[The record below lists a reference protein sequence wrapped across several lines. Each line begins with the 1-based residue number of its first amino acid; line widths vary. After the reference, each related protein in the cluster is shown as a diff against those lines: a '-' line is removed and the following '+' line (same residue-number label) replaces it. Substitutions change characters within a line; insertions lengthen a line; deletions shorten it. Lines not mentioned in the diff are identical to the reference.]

1 MFHFSFQIQNF
12 KSISSKSRVQEMC
25 KTWPMASQCV
35 TCVTCC
41 SVNIKVRCWA
51 VPRRRWARHSVE
63 SRQADPWIRMQSLAS
78 KSVELVVRGSS
89 ARPNFE
95 KIRFQQLNYLVEL
108 SLCYLTDASV
118 PFNEMQIYAKYSFLQ
133 KSVKRVNEVKL
144 PAFDDFTASDTKF
157 ERCTA
162 VTWRVELGAIFQRPC
177 NHQKIIHLLQI
188 VYWLK
193 VNF

>member
-1 MFHFSFQIQNF
+1 MNKVWTNNLRKLRCTRRLVTIKWTQTQTNRRNKMVRPIKSLTSSFSSKIENVSFFFPVQNF

-41 SVNIKVRCWA
+41 SVNIKARCWA

-89 ARPNFE
+89 ARPKL
-95 KIRFQQLNYLVEL
+95 KIRFQPLDILLNNRCVTWPMPL
-108 SLCYLTDASV
+108 SLLMRCK
-118 PFNEMQIYAKYSFLQ
+118 FMQNIYFY
-133 KSVKRVNEVKL
+133 KS
-144 PAFDDFTASDTKF
+144 
-157 ERCTA
+157 
-162 VTWRVELGAIFQRPC
+162 Q
-177 NHQKIIHLLQI
+177 
-188 VYWLK
+188 
-193 VNF
+193 